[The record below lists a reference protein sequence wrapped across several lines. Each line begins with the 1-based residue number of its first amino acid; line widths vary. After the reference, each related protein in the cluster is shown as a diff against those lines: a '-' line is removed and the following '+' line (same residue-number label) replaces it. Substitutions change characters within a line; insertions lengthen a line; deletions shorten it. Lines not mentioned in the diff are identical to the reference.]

1 MTTIIQPVLAM
12 VGLTFMVW
20 CYMYFKRLRFIR
32 IHSIDPQSVATRALG
47 AQSLAAVSAPSD
59 NLMNLFELPVLFY
72 LLVVLLLITGEAS
85 QGFAIAAWAYVALR
99 ALHSLIHCT
108 YNQVLHRF
116 TVYAASSIML
126 WAMWAIFVVRLLS

>member
-12 VGLTFMVW
+12 VALTFMVW

-116 TVYAASSIML
+116 TVYAASSIVL

>member
-1 MTTIIQPVLAM
+1 MPAIIQPVLAM

-32 IHSIDPQSVATRALG
+32 VHSIDPQSVATRTLG
-47 AQSLAAVSAPSD
+47 AQRLAAVSAPSD

-72 LLVVLLLITGEAS
+72 LLVVLLLLTEKAS
-85 QGFAIAAWAYVALR
+85 EGFVIAAWVYVALR
-99 ALHSLIHCT
+99 ALHSFIHCI

-116 TVYAASSIML
+116 AVYAASSMVL
-126 WAMWAIFVVRLLS
+126 WSMWAVFAVRLLS